1 MPSAAP
7 TPQRPSPLPL
17 HANAFDTTP
26 GVPRPGQRNTQG
38 DWLSHYIDSQP
49 VRNHITRL
57 RVAGMGIKQIARSC
71 GVSPGAI
78 QLIVDRRTGLA
89 VKVLPSTAA
98 RILAI
103 TAPSTTSDVPAA
115 TRPASALGTRR
126 RLRALVAAGYTPSML
141 SHELGIAPKDAYT
154 LFSHCD
160 DVPAGIAQAVADLFD
175 RLEMTPG
182 PSDRARILAHKLR
195 WAPPLAWDE
204 DSIDDA
210 DCDPAPAAAKP
221 LTFPERY
228 RELRELGVHDELAIA
243 RRLGMK
249 LDSLQRQLA
258 RYRQQVAL

>member
-7 TPQRPSPLPL
+7 TPQRPLPLPP
-17 HANAFDTTP
+17 HANAFDTTS
-26 GVPRPGQRNTQG
+26 GVSGHGQRKDHG
-38 DWLSHYIDSQP
+38 DWLSHYIDSEP

-57 RVAGMGIKQIARSC
+57 RVAGMEIKHIARSC
-71 GVSPGAI
+71 GISPGAI
-78 QLIVDRRTGLA
+78 ELIVDRRTGAA
-89 VKVLPSTAA
+89 VKVLRSTAA
-98 RILAI
+98 KILAV
-103 TAPSTTSDVPAA
+103 TAPSATDDVPVA

-126 RLRALVAAGYTPSML
+126 RVRALVAAGYTPSML
-141 SHELGIAPKDAYT
+141 SHELGITPKNTYT

-160 DVPAGIAQAVADLFD
+160 EVPAAIAHAVADLFD

-204 DSIDDA
+204 DSIDDPNS
-210 DCDPAPAAAKP
+210 DPAPAATKP
-221 LTFPERY
+221 PTFAERY

-249 LDSLQRQLA
+249 VDSLQRQLA